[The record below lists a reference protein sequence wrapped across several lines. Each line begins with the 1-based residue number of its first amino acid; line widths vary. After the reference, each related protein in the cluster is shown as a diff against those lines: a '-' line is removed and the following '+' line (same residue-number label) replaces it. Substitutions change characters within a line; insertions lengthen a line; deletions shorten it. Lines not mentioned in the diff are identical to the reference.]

1 MSNTVVLNLDYTF
14 VIDPKYNNNEIITC
28 YETHNGIWRQ
38 YTSKSL
44 SSSSSSSSN
53 TGYKM
58 IDNLYPLQQLAQ
70 TINDN
75 AQGSNNRVKV
85 LDPSIKNPLIMVSIQ
100 GDETFINDARHQIL
114 INYNRVGYKTLT
126 LNEIEF
132 MNINETFTD
141 EMMKLCQRYEVEII
155 INNDINSFGGGDGGK
170 QKSATTRKLEEE
182 QIYSIHIVGK
192 LDNITFCETSM
203 RILID
208 SILNGY
214 TIDCIDMELSMIPIL
229 GGIDLFNFHQI
240 AKQTKANI
248 YVPDLLP
255 NLFNSQIITNNK
267 DLKIWITAKNITEL
281 LLAKFILNKLIQNNN
296 NNNQQQQQ
304 HLIMEKITMNKNKL
318 DLMILNNQKNLL
330 NIMFKYGVFIQLPN
344 LGELKNSTI
353 LVQGCIKESVDDCV
367 SDING
372 IATDYYTVDVVSP
385 SIVNNNKMGLIQ
397 LMQQKKT
404 CNVVM
409 NEHGLQFNGRSDE
422 IKLIL
427 KNLATNG
434 NGVGNGNTCLA
445 IKLRLELGNDQRDFI
460 SGKKNGKLIKI
471 LNQLQNI
478 PKINFQTF
486 NQYNFYIDI
495 EVNSSSQSV
504 VLILK
509 TLDLLELELPL
520 ELKFNIPEVFHK
532 SIIGNGGSIIQ
543 SIMKK
548 YNVFIKFSSTK
559 ISSNNTNNVYS
570 LKRTNNVL
578 IKCPKKNSKNIKL
591 VKYEIDQ
598 LVYKCCMNDS
608 SMNPITPI
616 TTVYHSIKFQ
626 LLKSHYLMLI
636 NNNKLGQITK
646 LENDYQSFINFPSSI
661 EDFKTSDNKLLIDMK
676 GSESKVKHCAKQ
688 LKKILPNN
696 YEFKV
701 TFNPNKF
708 NDTFVINKQD
718 FENQI
723 VIPFKIL
730 LGIEIIANETPIESN
745 SNTTTTTTTN
755 EQYHQFIL
763 SYFNENEQ
771 QDNINLDKA
780 IVSLTLFLRERGF
793 LINEKREMEFNPLI
807 EPVVSSSPV
816 KLQQSLFNP
825 ISPLPLQSIT
835 NFIDMKTATSPK
847 GSVSPKKN
855 SGQLQL
861 PVKLQF
867 LPNKSNNHNNNRG
880 SRQHQRNQSLCLPVK
895 QQQVYYVL
903 PVKQQQAYY
912 VLPTKQ
918 QQQQQQGYYL
928 PTKQQQFLPSK
939 MQQYQYQQQYQYSPI
954 KQPNFQQFYIPSPT
968 ETLVPTTPTTT
979 RTRSTANTMTP
990 YIYSI

>member
-38 YTSKSL
+38 YTSKST
-44 SSSSSSSSN
+44 SSSSSSSS

-58 IDNLYPLQQLAQ
+58 IDNLYPLQQIAE
-70 TINDN
+70 TINN
-75 AQGSNNRVKV
+75 NSNSNCNSVTV
-85 LDPSIKNPLIMVSIQ
+85 LDPSINNPLITVSIN
-100 GDETFINDARHQIL
+100 GDEKFVNDARHQIL

-126 LNEIEF
+126 LIEIEF

-155 INNDINSFGGGDGGK
+155 INNEINSFNK
-170 QKSATTRKLEEE
+170 PSLSQKLDVERE
-182 QIYSIHIVGK
+182 QQQQQQLYSIHIVGK
-192 LDNITFCETSM
+192 LDNITFCETAM

-255 NLFNSQIITNNK
+255 NLFNSKIVTNNK

-281 LLAKFILNKLIQNNN
+281 LLTKFILNKLIQNNHN
-296 NNNQQQQQ
+296 
-304 HLIMEKITMNKNKL
+304 HLITEKIIMNKDKL

-344 LGELKNSTI
+344 LGELNNSTVM
-353 LVQGCIKESVDDCV
+353 VQGGNKESVDDCI

-372 IATDYYTVDVVSP
+372 IATNYYTVDAIIP
-385 SIVNNNKMGLIQ
+385 NIVNELGLVQLIQ
-397 LMQQKKT
+397 RKKT
-404 CNVVM
+404 CNAVM
-409 NEHGLQFNGRSDE
+409 NQYGLQINGHCDE

-427 KNLATNG
+427 KNLVANG
-434 NGVGNGNTCLA
+434 NKGNICLA

-478 PKINFQTF
+478 PKINFQNF

-495 EVNSSSQSV
+495 ELTCQTI
-504 VLILK
+504 LILK
-509 TLDLLELELPL
+509 TLELLELELPL

-548 YNVFIKFSSTK
+548 YNVFIKFSTIK
-559 ISSNNTNNVYS
+559 TCSSNVYS
-570 LKRTNNVL
+570 LKRINNVL
-578 IKCPKKNSKNIKL
+578 IKCPRKNSKNIKL

-598 LVYKCCMNDS
+598 LVYKCCMNDCS
-608 SMNPITPI
+608 INPITPI

-636 NNNKLGQITK
+636 NNNKLGQINK
-646 LENDYQSFINFPSSI
+646 LENDYQSFINFPTSI
-661 EDFKTSDNKLLIDMK
+661 EDFNPTDNKLLIDIK
-676 GSESKVKHCAKQ
+676 GSESKIKHCAKQ

-701 TFNPNKF
+701 TFNPTKF
-708 NDTFVINKQD
+708 HDIFMINKQI

-730 LGIEIIANETPIESN
+730 LGIEIIANETPIES
-745 SNTTTTTTTN
+745 SNVDIDN
-755 EQYHQFIL
+755 DRVEPYHQFIL
-763 SYFNENEQ
+763 SYFNENENEKESQ
-771 QDNINLDKA
+771 SNLDKA
-780 IVSLTLFLRERGF
+780 IVSLTLFLREQGF
-793 LINEKREMEFNPLI
+793 LINEKRSMEFNPLI
-807 EPVVSSSPV
+807 EPVVSTSPV

-835 NFIDMKTATSPK
+835 NFIDMRATPTTTK
-847 GSVSPKKN
+847 GVVSPHKN
-855 SGQLQL
+855 STQLQL

-867 LPNKSNNHNNNRG
+867 LPGKNNNNNYHQ
-880 SRQHQRNQSLCLPVK
+880 SRHQRHQSLCLPVK
-895 QQQVYYVL
+895 QQ
-903 PVKQQQAYY
+903 P
-912 VLPTKQ
+912 
-918 QQQQQQGYYL
+918 YYL
-928 PTKQQQFLPSK
+928 PTKQQFLPSK
-939 MQQYQYQQQYQYSPI
+939 MQQYQYQQQQYQYQYQYQHLPIKQYSPI

-968 ETLVPTTPTTT
+968 ETLVPTTPTT
-979 RTRSTANTMTP
+979 STSTSTTNTMTP

>member
-192 LDNITFCETSM
+192 LDNITFCEASM

-296 NNNQQQQQ
+296 NNNNNNQQQQQQ

-385 SIVNNNKMGLIQ
+385 SIVNNDKMGLIQ

-434 NGVGNGNTCLA
+434 NDVGNGNTCLA

-570 LKRTNNVL
+570 LK
-578 IKCPKKNSKNIKL
+578 
-591 VKYEIDQ
+591 
-598 LVYKCCMNDS
+598 
-608 SMNPITPI
+608 
-616 TTVYHSIKFQ
+616 
-626 LLKSHYLMLI
+626 
-636 NNNKLGQITK
+636 
-646 LENDYQSFINFPSSI
+646 
-661 EDFKTSDNKLLIDMK
+661 
-676 GSESKVKHCAKQ
+676 
-688 LKKILPNN
+688 
-696 YEFKV
+696 
-701 TFNPNKF
+701 
-708 NDTFVINKQD
+708 
-718 FENQI
+718 
-723 VIPFKIL
+723 
-730 LGIEIIANETPIESN
+730 
-745 SNTTTTTTTN
+745 
-755 EQYHQFIL
+755 
-763 SYFNENEQ
+763 
-771 QDNINLDKA
+771 
-780 IVSLTLFLRERGF
+780 
-793 LINEKREMEFNPLI
+793 
-807 EPVVSSSPV
+807 
-816 KLQQSLFNP
+816 
-825 ISPLPLQSIT
+825 
-835 NFIDMKTATSPK
+835 
-847 GSVSPKKN
+847 
-855 SGQLQL
+855 
-861 PVKLQF
+861 
-867 LPNKSNNHNNNRG
+867 
-880 SRQHQRNQSLCLPVK
+880 
-895 QQQVYYVL
+895 
-903 PVKQQQAYY
+903 
-912 VLPTKQ
+912 
-918 QQQQQQGYYL
+918 
-928 PTKQQQFLPSK
+928 
-939 MQQYQYQQQYQYSPI
+939 
-954 KQPNFQQFYIPSPT
+954 
-968 ETLVPTTPTTT
+968 
-979 RTRSTANTMTP
+979 
-990 YIYSI
+990 